1 MDLGNSD
8 ITPTGLGSCPRAIYK
23 TTTLIPALCVSQTG
37 DQPGLPSLGNG
48 DREVRLHAEEGQGQS
63 PQGGRAE
70 TWTGRDRGPRRL
82 LSAVGFTLCL
92 LRNLYAGQEATV
104 RTGHR
109 TTDWFQIGKGV
120 CQGCILSP
128 CLFNLYAEYIMRNAR
143 LDEAQDGIKIVM
155 KNINN
160 LRYDTTLMGEREEEL
175 KSLLMKV
182 KEEN

>member
-82 LSAVGFTLCL
+82 LSAVGFTLPYFKL
-92 LRNLYAGQEATV
+92 LNSCSEKLSPRNLFFRYLNSEV
-104 RTGHR
+104 N
-109 TTDWFQIGKGV
+109 
-120 CQGCILSP
+120 IL
-128 CLFNLYAEYIMRNAR
+128 LQMMGFLYI
-143 LDEAQDGIKIVM
+143 Q
-155 KNINN
+155 
-160 LRYDTTLMGEREEEL
+160 REEAEKIL
-175 KSLLMKV
+175 FDIRFVDCVFLSLTCPDL
-182 KEEN
+182 